1 MKSSEKCIYFVNMIH
16 RPTPQITTELKVL
29 VTSDYQTNNTIKQ
42 HDIDKNSTGSLRS
55 PGGEGSTNL
64 IVGVSI
70 AGALVALAAL
80 AALALVYF
88 CRKRT
93 RHNRSKREG
102 KQRNARM

>member
-42 HDIDKNSTGSLRS
+42 HDIAKDSTGSLRS

-70 AGALVALAAL
+70 AGALVVFFAV
-80 AALALVYF
+80 LALVYF

-93 RHNRSKREG
+93 RHNWSKQEG